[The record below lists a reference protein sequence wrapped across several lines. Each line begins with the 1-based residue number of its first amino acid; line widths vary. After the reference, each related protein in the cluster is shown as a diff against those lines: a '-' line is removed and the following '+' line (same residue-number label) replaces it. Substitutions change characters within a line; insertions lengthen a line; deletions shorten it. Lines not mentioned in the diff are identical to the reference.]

1 MLKHIISIFIWTA
14 IGLYLLLVILLHIPY
29 IQKNLG
35 SQVASAI
42 SHKLDAK
49 VSIGRVDFGFLNRF
63 IIDDVIIYD
72 RKGKEMIKAARISA
86 RIELIPLTEGKVSIR
101 IRRTRIERHHIA
113 HPFGFK
119 DKHFHNTKRQHKV

>member
-49 VSIGRVDFGFLNRF
+49 VSIGRVDFGFLNRTYPANGGNSINNVGTDIQLAF
-63 IIDDVIIYD
+63 FP
-72 RKGKEMIKAARISA
+72 
-86 RIELIPLTEGKVSIR
+86 IP
-101 IRRTRIERHHIA
+101 
-113 HPFGFK
+113 
-119 DKHFHNTKRQHKV
+119 